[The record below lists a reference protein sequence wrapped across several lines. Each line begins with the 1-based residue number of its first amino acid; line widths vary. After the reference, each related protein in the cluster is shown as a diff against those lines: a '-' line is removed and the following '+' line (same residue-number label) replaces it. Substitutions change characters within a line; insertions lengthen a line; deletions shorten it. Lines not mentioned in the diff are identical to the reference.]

1 MATIGGDGKDRGERD
16 KTSHMVAVTG
26 TRERLGCSFFFF
38 SKKSIRT
45 MMKMCHYDQ
54 QRRGH
59 PSHAAVRHST
69 ELRSL
74 SPPHGKVFN
83 PFVAFLQKLRK
94 KREGDELGQN
104 HSHLLVQL

>member
-1 MATIGGDGKDRGERD
+1 MATIGGDGKDREERD
-16 KTSHMVAVTG
+16 KTSRMVAVTG

-54 QRRGH
+54 QRTGY
-59 PSHAAVRHST
+59 PSHAAVRHNT

-74 SPPHGKVFN
+74 SPPRGKVFN
-83 PFVAFLQKLRK
+83 PFVAFLAEAKEK
-94 KREGDELGQN
+94 KKKKGRG
-104 HSHLLVQL
+104 